1 MKNNVKVL
9 DSSVHDEFFNL
20 TKNSEVYDAW
30 CLFEKGKQ
38 LFDQDKFQESINCF
52 DMCLEID
59 DGMAL
64 AWMYK
69 SMALSEI
76 GRDVESEKC
85 FNMAIDLDPN
95 SINVFD
101 EILVIED

>member
-9 DSSVHDEFFNL
+9 NNKMHDEFFNL
-20 TKNSEVYDAW
+20 TKNSDVYDVLY
-30 CLFEKGKQ
+30 LFEKGKQ
-38 LFDQDKFQESINCF
+38 LFDQDRFQESINCF
-52 DMCLEID
+52 DRCLEID
-59 DGMAL
+59 DRMAL